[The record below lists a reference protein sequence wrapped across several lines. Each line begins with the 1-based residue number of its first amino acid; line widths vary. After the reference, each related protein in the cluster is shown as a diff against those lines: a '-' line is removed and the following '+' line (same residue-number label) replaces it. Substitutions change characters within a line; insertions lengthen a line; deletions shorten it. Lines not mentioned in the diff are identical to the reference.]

1 MDLLPVIR
9 KLLFREEG
17 LIIPGLGGFI
27 SQYRPAEIHAESGTF
42 VPPAKEVVFNP
53 EVRQDDGML
62 AGHVARMTGISTED
76 ALAGIG
82 KFVDELLKR
91 LHKGDRVFLEG
102 IGFFYLDAQGN
113 AKFQVEAGTNL
124 LLDSFGFVPFYLKE
138 IHNENDTI
146 LKTSPIFRQAEA
158 LAPAALPGTTLPV
171 EKSRTVRRL
180 LVAIPLLLIFMLM
193 PYNSKVTRI
202 LIKNRTI
209 LAPEPSLFRLDYP
222 DPVPADTARIIEY
235 PIGDTL

>member
-9 KLLFREEG
+9 KLLYREEG

-42 VPPAKEVVFNP
+42 VPPAKEIVFNS
-53 EVRQDDGML
+53 EVRQDDGVL
-62 AGHVARMTGISTED
+62 AGYLAGMTGISSEE
-76 ALAGIG
+76 ASAGIRT
-82 KFVDELLKR
+82 FVDDLLKR
-91 LHKGDRVFLEG
+91 LIKGDRVFLEG
-102 IGFFYLDAQGN
+102 IGFFYLDGQGN
-113 AKFQVEAGTNL
+113 PKFQVEAGTNL

-138 IHNENDTI
+138 IHNENDKI
-146 LKTSPIFRQAEA
+146 LKTSPLFRHEEPVAR
-158 LAPAALPGTTLPV
+158 PALPGTTLPV

-180 LVAIPLLLIFMLM
+180 LVAVPLLLIFMLM

-202 LIKNRTI
+202 LIKNRTL

-222 DPVPADTARIIEY
+222 DPVQPDTARVIEY

>member
-42 VPPAKEVVFNP
+42 VPPSKEVVFNP

-91 LHKGDRVFLEG
+91 LHEGDRVFLEG

>member
-138 IHNENDTI
+138 IQNENDTI